1 MEFNRFLQTEEVLVQ
16 QTRRAGARAAH
27 RKDARHP
34 TAWHVEQ
41 TAKRA
46 RMEIT
51 TDGC

>member
-1 MEFNRFLQTEEVLVQ
+1 MQ